1 MRADVPRWFV
11 RGTALA
17 FGVALAAGI
26 IYVLLAASGVVVL
39 VFVALLLASGLE
51 PLVDRVRT
59 RTPLARG
66 ATLLFVYAGIFV
78 IIAALV
84 LLILPSAINQF
95 NELGPRLQPLLDDAR
110 EWAATLQPEA
120 VSQGLIALI
129 DTLQEA
135 VVPTDPQAPN
145 PDQLI
150 ELGLTF
156 AEAVISVVAVLT
168 MIYFWLTER
177 ARLQRFVLALVPADR
192 RAGARDAWNQMEGRL
207 GSWVR
212 GQLIIM
218 GSVGIATTIA
228 YFLIGLEGAL
238 LLGLLA
244 ALFEVIPLVG
254 PALGAVPALIVAAI
268 TGDVQTVLL
277 VALVYFVIQLVEGNF
292 LIPVVM
298 HNTIGVPPFLVFVSI
313 LVGAAVAGIPGAL
326 LSVPLV
332 AAVLVVL
339 ERMQA
344 RESTVPISP
353 EKPPPEELQE
363 LADLIEDKPTP
374 ASS

>member
-1 MRADVPRWFV
+1 MRSDIFRWFV
-11 RGTALA
+11 RGAALA
-17 FGVALAAGI
+17 LGAALAVAI

-39 VFVALLLASGLE
+39 VFIALLLASGLE

-66 ATLLFVYAGIFV
+66 ATLLFVYAAIFF
-78 IIAALV
+78 IIATLV
-84 LLILPSAINQF
+84 LLIVPSAISQF
-95 NELGPRLQPLLDDAR
+95 NDLGPQVQPLLDNAR
-110 EWAATLQPEA
+110 DWAATLEPRA
-120 VSQGLIALI
+120 VSQGLLALI
-129 DTLQEA
+129 DTLEGA
-135 VVPTDPQAPN
+135 LVPDEVTAPD

-150 ELGLTF
+150 HLGLTF

-177 ARLQRFVLALVPADR
+177 ARLQRFALALLPADR
-192 RAGARDAWNQMEGRL
+192 RAGTREAWNQVELRL

-218 GSVGIATTIA
+218 GSVGIATSVA

-254 PALGAVPALIVAAI
+254 PLLGAIPALVVAAI
-268 TGDVQTVLL
+268 TGDIQTVLL
-277 VALVYFVIQLVEGNF
+277 VAAVYFVIQLVEGNV
-292 LIPVVM
+292 LIPMVM

-326 LSVPLV
+326 LSVPVV
-332 AAVLVVL
+332 AALLVIL
-339 ERMQA
+339 ERLQA
-344 RESTVPISP
+344 RESPVPISP
-353 EKPPPEELQE
+353 EKPPPDVAELVEEAPPL
-363 LADLIEDKPTP
+363 
-374 ASS
+374 